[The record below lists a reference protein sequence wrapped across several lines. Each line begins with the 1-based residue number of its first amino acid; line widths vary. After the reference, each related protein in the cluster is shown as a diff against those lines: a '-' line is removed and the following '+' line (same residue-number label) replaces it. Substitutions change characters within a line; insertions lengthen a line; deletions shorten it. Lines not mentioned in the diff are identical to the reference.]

1 MWTHVRASVSV
12 EVIEC
17 VYMFEFVWD
26 AASSPGLCK
35 SPLQRPA
42 LLLKLMREVLLERGE
57 RQEKERRETLCELY
71 VRGCDKLAV
80 C

>member
-1 MWTHVRASVSV
+1 
-12 EVIEC
+12 
-17 VYMFEFVWD
+17 
-26 AASSPGLCK
+26 
-35 SPLQRPA
+35 
-42 LLLKLMREVLLERGE
+42 VLLERGE

>member
-1 MWTHVRASVSV
+1 VRV